1 MNRSAFIQ
9 DASLVMSGTLLNKPI
24 GALAFDTTADLVSGH
39 GDYRYE
45 VFNYLRKQVPGAKL
59 VIAALRPSSARTALI
74 DKQRAMNALLQ
85 ANGAFYID
93 LHSPFFLPEGSLRS
107 DFL

>member
-9 DASLVMSGTLLNKPI
+9 DASLVMSATLLNKPI
-24 GALAFDTTADLVSGH
+24 GALAFDTTED
-39 GDYRYE
+39 
-45 VFNYLRKQVPGAKL
+45 L

-74 DKQRAMNALLQ
+74 DKQRAMNALLH
-85 ANGAFYID
+85 AKGAFFID
-93 LHSPFFLPEGSLRS
+93 LHSPFFSPEGSFRS